1 MHDIVLRLRFVWPS
15 IFVLPREFID
25 EQRFEAADEIER
37 LREIIAN
44 YERDYS
50 AGAGMA
56 PIRKLGE
63 TTVEERSRSTGFSQR
78 SRGYGSEGI

>member
-1 MHDIVLRLRFVWPS
+1 MDIVERLRICAKYDP
-15 IFVLPREFID
+15 D
-25 EQRFEAADEIER
+25 QAEAADEIER

-44 YERDYS
+44 YERDHS

-78 SRGYGSEGI
+78 SRGYGSEDI

>member
-1 MHDIVLRLRFVWPS
+1 MNLVDRLKASHSFIGDP
-15 IFVLPREFID
+15 LHREA
-25 EQRFEAADEIER
+25 FEEIER
-37 LREIIAN
+37 LMEIISN
-44 YERDYS
+44 YERDHS

-78 SRGYGSEGI
+78 SRSYGSEDI

>member
-1 MHDIVLRLRFVWPS
+1 MDIVERLRKHPYKS
-15 IFVLPREFID
+15 GNAS
-25 EQRFEAADEIER
+25 EAADEIER

-44 YERDYS
+44 YERDHS

-78 SRGYGSEGI
+78 SRGYGSEDI